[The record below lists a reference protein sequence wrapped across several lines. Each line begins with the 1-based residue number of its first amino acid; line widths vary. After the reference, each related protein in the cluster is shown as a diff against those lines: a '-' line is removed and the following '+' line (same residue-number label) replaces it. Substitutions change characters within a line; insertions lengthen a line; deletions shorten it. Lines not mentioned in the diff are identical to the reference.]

1 MTRQYLFFRFNVI
14 MYFKGVMA
22 LKGIIIRNKYHMVFI
37 LFYGFLINIIMIASY
52 ALLISTIKD
61 DMMIIL
67 SVLIVLVIS
76 ILFMIILFWYLSQWC
91 IIIDDKLCFRNNFV
105 IHKEVSVNDIKKIE
119 FVDIKAKNDRIF
131 VSKPVMVIKLTNN
144 KIKKY
149 EYIMSKRNDHF
160 CIDLNQENYNLLKQY
175 LEKNESYL
183 LDMISTGEF
192 ARFNIER

>member
-1 MTRQYLFFRFNVI
+1 MTFRAQGCI
-14 MYFKGVMA
+14 
-22 LKGIIIRNKYHMVFI
+22 
-37 LFYGFLINIIMIASY
+37 
-52 ALLISTIKD
+52 IKD
-61 DMMIIL
+61 D
-67 SVLIVLVIS
+67 
-76 ILFMIILFWYLSQWC
+76 
-91 IIIDDKLCFRNNFV
+91 KLYFRNNFV
-105 IHKEVSVNDIKKIE
+105 VHKEIGINDIKKIE

-144 KIKKY
+144 KITKY
-149 EYIMSKRNDHF
+149 KYLMSKKNDHF

>member
-1 MTRQYLFFRFNVI
+1 

-22 LKGIIIRNKYHMVFI
+22 LKGIIIRNKYHMVFV
-37 LFYGFLINIIMIASY
+37 FCYGFLFNILAMISY
-52 ALLISTIKD
+52 VVIVGTIKD
-61 DMMIIL
+61 DMMLILAFLMVLFVTIIFAF
-67 SVLIVLVIS
+67 
-76 ILFMIILFWYLSQWC
+76 ILLWFLSQWC
-91 IIIDDKLCFRNNFV
+91 QIIDDKLCFRNNFV
-105 IHKEVSVNDIKKIE
+105 VHKEIGINDIKRIE
-119 FVDIKAKNDRIF
+119 FVDIKAKKDTIF